1 MSTILNKLQGLSAA
15 EEFFAALDVPFEQ
28 AVLNVS
34 RLHILKRFNE
44 NMARAKVAE
53 MVESDQFEA
62 CQTCLASA
70 YSDFLTSSGVKEK
83 MFKVFKDQ
91 APSTGFVSIDQLKT
105 KR

>member
-1 MSTILNKLQGLSAA
+1 MSTILDKLQGLSAA
-15 EEFFAALDVPFEQ
+15 EEFFTALEVPFEQ

-44 NMARAKVAE
+44 NMARANVAD
-53 MVESDQFEA
+53 MAESAQFEA
-62 CQTCLASA
+62 CRQCLGAA
-70 YSDFLTSSGVKEK
+70 YADFLTSSGVKEK

-91 APSTGFVSIDQLKT
+91 APSSGFVSIDSLKG

>member
-1 MSTILNKLQGLSAA
+1 MNAILDKLQGLSAA

-28 AVLNVS
+28 TVLNVS

-44 NMARAKVAE
+44 NMAGAKVAE
-53 MVESDQFEA
+53 LAESAQFEA
-62 CQTCLASA
+62 CQSCLAAA
-70 YSDFLTSSGVKEK
+70 YADFLTSSGVKEK

-91 APSTGFVSIDQLKT
+91 APPTGFVSIDQLKP